1 MVESTDKG
9 LPSLG
14 DLEHPLRGATLQWS
28 WGGLVEVM

>member
-14 DLEHPLRGATLQWS
+14 DLEHPLRGATEL
-28 WGGLVEVM
+28 GRAG